1 MTYGEICAIM
11 YSQNQKTNETT
22 EEVFKMLKK
31 TITKAI
37 AVATMAV
44 TLMSGVAPT
53 MTVQAGGGICTQ
65 NPDGTWSITYPDHP
79 KADLVQ
85 AYQLT
90 KKQKQKAKKIILSYN
105 GKHLDE
111 YDGNGNYAFPTTSG
125 CLKSKLLKEFD
136 DKLHLNIQT
145 RGGGFRWNK
154 LTTGADVNYDNDTT
168 MTGIVVENYGDSIDV
183 LTIADGEMGGGDSGN
198 VIIKN
203 FSKDEFIPHTN
214 HQ

>member
-1 MTYGEICAIM
+1 
-11 YSQNQKTNETT
+11 
-22 EEVFKMLKK
+22 MLKK

-85 AYQLT
+85 ADQLT
-90 KKQKQKAKKIILSYN
+90 KKQKQKVKKIILSYN
-105 GKHLDE
+105 GKHLTDSQ
-111 YDGNGNYAFPTTSG
+111 GFAMVSG
-125 CLKSKLLKEFD
+125 VLVATLQKEFK
-136 DKLHLNIQT
+136 DKLHLNIQDKYS
-145 RGGGFRWNK
+145 GHRWNK
-154 LTTGADVNYDNDTT
+154 LTTGADVRYDNDTT

-183 LTIADGEMGGGDSGN
+183 LTIADGEMGGGDSGD